1 MAVAVSGQPA
11 EVGDRTPE
19 RTSHV
24 RGPMTRR
31 TRSRI
36 GLWVRVVVALVVAL
50 VMAFP
55 LWVMVVTA
63 VGGSSVFSTELDL
76 WPDQISGANFQ
87 RVFDAWPVGTWF
99 VNSVVVTALTTILTV
114 VVSVMAGYGFAKLR
128 FPAKTPLFLLLLAT
142 MMIPTQAILVPQFR
156 LVNAMGLV
164 GTFWAVI
171 IPGAAAT
178 FGVFLA
184 RQFMIGIPTELIEA
198 AKIDGA
204 GPVRIFWSIVLPLC
218 KPLLAVLTLITLMY
232 QWNDF
237 LWPLIVLKVPELY
250 TLTIG
255 LQFLQGQ
262 YRTDYGALMA
272 MTLITVGPLVV
283 LFLVFQRWFVQGFAT
298 TGIK

>member
-156 LVNAMGLV
+156 IVNGLGLI

-171 IPGAAAT
+171 VPGAAAT
-178 FGVFLA
+178 FGIFLA
-184 RQFMIGIPTELIEA
+184 RQFMLAIPNELMEA
-198 AKIDGA
+198 AKLDGA
-204 GPVRIFWSIVLPLC
+204 GSLRIFWSIVLPLC
-218 KPLLAVLTLITLMY
+218 KPLLAVLTLLALMY

-237 LWPLIVLKVPELY
+237 LWPLIALKDPALY
-250 TLTIG
+250 TLPIG

-262 YRTDYGALMA
+262 YQTDYGALMA
-272 MTLITVGPLVV
+272 MTLIAVAPLVV
-283 LFLVFQRWFVQGFAT
+283 LFLAFQRFFVQGLAT
-298 TGIK
+298 TGIR

>member
-1 MAVAVSGQPA
+1 MAVTTARQGSVARPA
-11 EVGDRTPE
+11 TAG
-19 RTSHV
+19 V
-24 RGPMTRR
+24 RASGPMTRR
-31 TRSRI
+31 TRSRVA
-36 GLWVRVVVALVVAL
+36 LVLRVVVAVVVSV

-55 LWVMVVTA
+55 LWVMIVTA
-63 VGGSSVFSTELDL
+63 LSGQSVFSSDLDL
-76 WPDQISGANFQ
+76 LPTNLTLDNFA
-87 RVFDAWPVGTWF
+87 RVFSAWPVAAWF
-99 VNSVVVTALTTILTV
+99 SNSVTVTALTTIVSV

-128 FPAKTPLFLLLLAT
+128 FPLKTPLFLVLLST

-156 LVNAMGLV
+156 LVNALGLV

-178 FGVFLA
+178 FGIFLA
-184 RQFMIGIPTELIEA
+184 RQFMLAIPTELIEA

-204 GPVRIFWSIVLPLC
+204 GPVRIFWSIVLPLS
-218 KPLLAVLTLITLMY
+218 KPLLAVLTLLSLMY

-237 LWPLIVLKVPELY
+237 LWPLIVLRDPSLY
-250 TLTIG
+250 TLPIG

-262 YRTDYGALMA
+262 YQTDYGALMA

-298 TGIK
+298 SGIR